1 MGYSKESER
10 QNQVLGDLLSGK
22 TPEKRVMVGYKGKEQ
37 ESGDQ
42 ISRMTD
48 IMKGARMPMFCP
60 NCDKIVK
67 KRLDDKMWSLFGHCF
82 VYLYKSKMIS
92 KYIEATILAFVQG
105 FSEFIPVS
113 SSAHLIIISKLSNF
127 SISSLQLDISLHLGS
142 LLAIVFYFRRDLLD
156 LLNNKS
162 LLLLIILGS
171 LPLVIFGFIIYST
184 GLVDH
189 LRNLKVIAWTTLL
202 FGILLFLA
210 DKIGV
215 KNNIENNL
223 NIKNI
228 LIIGIFQILAV
239 IPGVSRSGI
248 IITISRFLKF
258 DRVDSSKI
266 SFYLSIPALAGASVL
281 SMKDVVNSNIDLNFI
296 FIYSIIF
303 SFLISYFTIKYFL
316 IYVKKFNLNIFV
328 YYRTFL
334 ALILFVIAY
343 I

>member
-1 MGYSKESER
+1 
-10 QNQVLGDLLSGK
+10 
-22 TPEKRVMVGYKGKEQ
+22 
-37 ESGDQ
+37 
-42 ISRMTD
+42 
-48 IMKGARMPMFCP
+48 
-60 NCDKIVK
+60 
-67 KRLDDKMWSLFGHCF
+67 
-82 VYLYKSKMIS
+82 MIS

-113 SSAHLIIISKLSNF
+113 SSAQLIIISKLSNF

-171 LPLVIFGFIIYST
+171 LPLVIFGFIVYST

-210 DKIGV
+210 DRMTV

-228 LIIGIFQILAV
+228 LIIGIFQILAI

-281 SMKDVVNSNIDLNFI
+281 SMKDIINKDIDLNFV

-316 IYVKKFNLNIFV
+316 IYVKNFNLNIFV

-334 ALILFVIAY
+334 ALILFAIAY
-343 I
+343 T